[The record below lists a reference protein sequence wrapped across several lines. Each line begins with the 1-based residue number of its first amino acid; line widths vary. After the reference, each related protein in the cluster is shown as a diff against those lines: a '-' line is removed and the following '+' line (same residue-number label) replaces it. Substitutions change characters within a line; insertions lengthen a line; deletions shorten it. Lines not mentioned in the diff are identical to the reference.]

1 MKKLV
6 KVFALAALMI
16 MGGQAMAQ
24 TRGAMFLS
32 GAFPLKDYA
41 DFDGFDDFALTSFDL
56 DADDGGAGIGFNV
69 GLKWYFNVGVKGLG
83 VMLSVDGIYN
93 GPNGDL
99 KTAYRNAESQA
110 GNQWVGGSFTY
121 NSTPKYINV
130 PAMLGLNYI
139 YHFNPNLGIYVEA
152 GAGGNLRFITAME
165 TVGKGNIGN
174 IESQV
179 TTTQKYDNAFS
190 FAYQVGAGF
199 EVAKNL
205 VVGVSFYDLG
215 KAQVKGDQIVKTK
228 SIINNET
235 TTNNNYNTYGTIRP
249 VMIMGRI
256 GFSF

>member
-24 TRGAMFLS
+24 TRGTMFLS

-41 DFDGFDDFALTSFDL
+41 DFEGFDDFALTSL
-56 DADDGGAGIGFNV
+56 DPDDDDAGAGIGFNV
-69 GLKWYFNVGVKGLG
+69 GLKWYFNVGVQGLG

-99 KTAYRNAESQA
+99 KTAYRNNESQA
-110 GNQWVGGSFTY
+110 GNQWLGGSFSY

-139 YHFNPNLGIYVEA
+139 YRFNPNFGLYVEA
-152 GAGGNLRFITAME
+152 GAGGNARFITAME
-165 TVGKGNIGN
+165 TVGKNTTLGV
-174 IESQV
+174 ETQV
-179 TTTQKYDNAFS
+179 TTTQKYDTRFS
-190 FAYQVGAGF
+190 FAYQVGAGI

-215 KAQVKGDQIVKTK
+215 QAKVQGERTVKTK
-228 SIINNET
+228 TLNDNV
-235 TTNNNYNTYGTIRP
+235 TNTNTSFEEYGQVHP